1 MDSQDGLDQP
11 IHPFMVV
18 FNFTKKK
25 ENIIS
30 RQHLK
35 LENYISNQPIQCS
48 IMSLNLLTHNVVNA
62 NYAIMIIQSFTN
74 IGY

>member
-1 MDSQDGLDQP
+1 MDSQDGLDQA

-25 ENIIS
+25 NTIS

-62 NYAIMIIQSFTN
+62 NYALMIIQSFTN
-74 IGY
+74 IGC

>member
-25 ENIIS
+25 NIIS
-30 RQHLK
+30 HQHLK

-62 NYAIMIIQSFTN
+62 NYAIMIIQSFIN
-74 IGY
+74 IGC